1 MFFLLCFD
9 MNITGCSSKIFDWN
23 NDYDIDYS
31 QNTEHTESQH
41 TQTKFRNDVE
51 RRIVFTL
58 EFEEI

>member
-1 MFFLLCFD
+1 
-9 MNITGCSSKIFDWN
+9 MNITGCPSKIFDWN